1 METNQGE
8 LEADDVLDQ
17 LQRLPPEERKQVL
30 QMIDEP
36 TDPPLVEW
44 ASNPLKTKASL
55 RRLSQV
61 NECSRE
67 ELAAHL
73 NDLDELGEVQSMN
86 FGLVGRRTNDLFHV
100 EKRGSKAEDV
110 LSLTAVGRDVA
121 EKFNDDMSG
130 LTPVEKSLYRGL
142 HMYGH
147 YVAFLGELERYMR
160 VEDDPHEDGILKTDL
175 VERLEAYYGNEADS
189 YAGYCGTLCERLGLI
204 TRTRDGNQMR
214 YRLTVPREWETTG

>member
-1 METNQGE
+1 MEDNPSDSKAE
-8 LEADDVLDQ
+8 DVLDQ
-17 LQRLPPEERKQVL
+17 LQQLPPEERQRVL
-30 QMIDEP
+30 QMLDEP
-36 TDPPLVEW
+36 TEPPLVEW
-44 ASNPLKTKASL
+44 ASNPLKAKAAL
-55 RRLSQV
+55 HRLTEV
-61 NECSRE
+61 RECTRE

-73 NDLDELGEVQSMN
+73 NDIDELGEVQSMN

-100 EKRGSKAEDV
+100 EKRGSKGEDV

-121 EKFNDDMSG
+121 EKFNDNMSG
-130 LTPVEKSLYRGL
+130 LTPVEKSFYRGL

-160 VEDDPHEDGILKTDL
+160 VEDDPHEDGILKADL

-204 TRTRDGNQMR
+204 ARRRDGNQMR